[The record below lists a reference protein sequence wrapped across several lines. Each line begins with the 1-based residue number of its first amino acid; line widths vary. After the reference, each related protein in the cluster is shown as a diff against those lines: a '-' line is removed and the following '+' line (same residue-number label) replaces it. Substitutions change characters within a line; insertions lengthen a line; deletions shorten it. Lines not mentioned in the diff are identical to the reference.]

1 MPRTFKLPHF
11 YHSPVISV
19 VKRARRET
27 DARKRDLSPTLLD
40 FGPVRFKIARHF
52 GFCYGVENAIEIA
65 YQALAEN
72 PDKRIFLLSEIIHN
86 PHVNENLKERGVQ
99 FLMDTAG
106 TPLLPF
112 DILMP
117 DDVVI
122 VPAFGTTLEVEQAL
136 KARGVTLT
144 AYNTTCPFVE
154 KVWRRSEEI
163 GKQDYTVVI
172 HGKRYHEETRATFS
186 HAQAGA
192 PVVVV
197 RDLSEAQALAKVILG
212 EKDTVFFFEKFADR
226 FSPGFDPT
234 VHLKRIGVVNQT
246 TMLATETQAIA
257 DLLREAIRATYG
269 DTSEVHHHDDS
280 DRVASEQIS
289 AHFADTRDT
298 LCYATKENQDA
309 TLALIADGGD
319 IAVVVGGYN
328 SSNTSHLVELCQQ
341 RLPTYFIRD
350 ADELLSPKEIRH
362 LELETKQVKTTKDW
376 LIQKSSQ
383 RNSGQQSA
391 VGSQLRERLVKSDS
405 SLPKAESRRFPKA
418 TPTDIVL
425 TAGASC
431 PDVLLDEVL
440 QKIVGWF
447 PNSRSVEEV
456 LEGYQASE
464 E

>member
-1 MPRTFKLPHF
+1 
-11 YHSPVISV
+11 VISV
-19 VKRARRET
+19 VKHARRET

-86 PHVNENLKERGVQ
+86 PHVNENLKHRGVR

-122 VPAFGTTLEVEQAL
+122 VPAFGTTLEIEQAL

-144 AYNTTCPFVE
+144 SYNTTCPFVE

-197 RDLSEAQALAKVILG
+197 RDLSEAQALAKVIAG
-212 EKDTVFFFEKFADR
+212 EEDATFFFEKFADR

-257 DLLREAIRATYG
+257 DLLREAIRTTYG
-269 DTSEVHHHDDS
+269 DTETSE
-280 DRVASEQIS
+280 
-289 AHFADTRDT
+289 HFADTRDT

-319 IAVVVGGYN
+319 VAVVVGGYN
-328 SSNTSHLVELCQQ
+328 SSNTSHLVELCEQ
-341 RLPTYFIRD
+341 RLPTYFVRD

-362 LELETKQVKTTKDW
+362 LELETKQVRTTKDW
-376 LIQKSSQ
+376 LFPV
-383 RNSGQQSA
+383 SGQQEDIPSPEN
-391 VGSQLRERLVKSDS
+391 LLTDNHK
-405 SLPKAESRRFPKA
+405 
-418 TPTDIVL
+418 TDIVL

-447 PNSRSVEEV
+447 PNTRPVEEV
-456 LEGYQASE
+456 LKTYQRE
-464 E
+464 C

>member
-11 YHSPVISV
+11 YHSPIISV
-19 VKRARRET
+19 VKQARRDT
-27 DARKRDLSPTLLD
+27 DARKRDLSPSVLD

-72 PDKRIFLLSEIIHN
+72 PDKRIFLLSEMIHN
-86 PHVNENLKERGVQ
+86 PRVNENLKQRGVQ

-106 TPLLPF
+106 TSLIPF
-112 DILMP
+112 DVLTP
-117 DDVVI
+117 ADVVI
-122 VPAFGTTLEVEQAL
+122 VPAFGTTLEVEQTL
-136 KARGVTLT
+136 KERGVILT
-144 AYNTTCPFVE
+144 SYNTTCPFVE

-163 GKQDYTVVI
+163 GKQNYTVVI
-172 HGKRYHEETRATFS
+172 HGKHYHEETRATFS

-197 RDLSEAQALAKVILG
+197 RDIAEAQDLAKIISG
-212 EKDTVFFFEKFADR
+212 EADAEFFFQKFKDR

-234 VHLKRIGVVNQT
+234 IHLKRIGVVNQT
-246 TMLATETQAIA
+246 TMLATETEEISN
-257 DLLREAIRATYG
+257 LLRDTIRDTYG
-269 DTSEVHHHDDS
+269 EA
-280 DRVASEQIS
+280 RLS

-319 IAVVVGGYN
+319 VAVVVGGYN
-328 SSNTSHLVELCQQ
+328 SSNTSHLVALCQQ
-341 RLPTYFIRD
+341 HLPTYFIRD
-350 ADELLSPKEIRH
+350 ANEILSPKRIRH
-362 LELETKQVKTTKDW
+362 LELETKQVQTTEDW
-376 LIQKSSQ
+376 LFQTNGTHQK
-383 RNSGQQSA
+383 N
-391 VGSQLRERLVKSDS
+391 
-405 SLPKAESRRFPKA
+405 
-418 TPTDIVL
+418 PTDIVL

-447 PNSRSVEEV
+447 PGTRPVEQV
-456 LEGYQASE
+456 LEPFHHTF
-464 E
+464 

>member
-19 VKRARRET
+19 VKHARRET
-27 DARKRDLSPTLLD
+27 DVRKRDLSPTLLD

-122 VPAFGTTLEVEQAL
+122 VPAFGTTVEVEQAL

-186 HAQAGA
+186 HAQADA

-197 RDLSEAQALAKVILG
+197 RDLSEAQTLAKVISG
-212 EKDTVFFFEKFADR
+212 EEDAAFFFEKFADR

-257 DLLREAIRATYG
+257 DLLREAIQTTYG
-269 DTSEVHHHDDS
+269 DAE
-280 DRVASEQIS
+280 IG
-289 AHFADTRDT
+289 AHFADTKDT

-362 LELETKQVKTTKDW
+362 LALETKQVKTTKDW
-376 LIQKSSQ
+376 LFQRSSQ
-383 RNSGQQSA
+383 QNSHQQSA

-405 SLPKAESRRFPKA
+405 SLPKAESRKPKA

-456 LEGYQASE
+456 LEGYQR
-464 E
+464 

>member
-1 MPRTFKLPHF
+1 MPRTFELPHF
-11 YHSPVISV
+11 YHSPIISV
-19 VKRARRET
+19 VKHVRREI

-65 YQALAEN
+65 YRALAEN

-86 PHVNENLKERGVQ
+86 PHVNENLRERGVR

-106 TPLLPF
+106 ASLLPF

-122 VPAFGTTLEVEQAL
+122 VPAFGTTLEVEQSL
-136 KARGVTLT
+136 KERGVTLT

-186 HAQAGA
+186 HAQASA

-197 RDLSEAQALAKVILG
+197 RDFAEAQALAKVISG
-212 EKDTVFFFEKFADR
+212 EKGTAFFFEKFADR

-246 TMLATETQAIA
+246 TMLATETEAIA
-257 DLLREAIRATYG
+257 DLLREAVRKTYG
-269 DTSEVHHHDDS
+269 NAEVS
-280 DRVASEQIS
+280 T
-289 AHFADTRDT
+289 HFADTKDT

-309 TLALIADGGD
+309 TLALIADGGNV
-319 IAVVVGGYN
+319 AVVVGGYN

-341 RLPTYFIRD
+341 HLPTYFVRN
-350 ADELLSPKEIRH
+350 ADELLSPKQIRH
-362 LELETKQVKTTKDW
+362 LDLETKTVKITKDW
-376 LIQKSSQ
+376 LFETVEVPALETAI
-383 RNSGQQSA
+383 
-391 VGSQLRERLVKSDS
+391 
-405 SLPKAESRRFPKA
+405 
-418 TPTDIVL
+418 DIVL

-447 PNSRSVEEV
+447 PGTRRVEEV
-456 LEGYQASE
+456 LAPYSTL
-464 E
+464 

>member
-11 YHSPVISV
+11 YHSPIISV
-19 VKRARRET
+19 VKQARRDT
-27 DARKRDLSPTLLD
+27 DVRKRDLAPTLLD
-40 FGPVRFKIARHF
+40 FGPVRFKVARHF

-86 PHVNENLKERGVQ
+86 PHVNENLRQRGVQ

-106 TPLLPF
+106 MPLLPF

-122 VPAFGTTLEVEQAL
+122 VPAFGTTLEVEQVL

-163 GKQDYTVVI
+163 GKQNYTVVI

-186 HAQAGA
+186 HAQASA

-197 RDLSEAQALAKVILG
+197 RDLGEAQDLAKVISG
-212 EKDTVFFFEKFADR
+212 EADAAFFFKKFADR

-234 VHLKRIGVVNQT
+234 VHLERIGVVNQT
-246 TMLATETQAIA
+246 TMLATETEAIA
-257 DLLREAIRATYG
+257 NLLQDTIRATYG
-269 DTSEVHHHDDS
+269 ETDMFS
-280 DRVASEQIS
+280 
-289 AHFADTRDT
+289 HFADTRDT

-341 RLPTYFIRD
+341 HLPTYFIRD
-350 ADELLSPKEIRH
+350 ADELLSPKRIRH
-362 LELETKQVKTTKDW
+362 LELETKQVQTTENW
-376 LIQKSSQ
+376 LFQTTETGQK
-383 RNSGQQSA
+383 
-391 VGSQLRERLVKSDS
+391 
-405 SLPKAESRRFPKA
+405 

-440 QKIVGWF
+440 QKIVKWF
-447 PNSRSVEEV
+447 PDTHSVDKV
-456 LEGYQASE
+456 LEPFL
-464 E
+464 

>member
-1 MPRTFKLPHF
+1 MPRTFNLPHF
-11 YHSPVISV
+11 YHSPIISV
-19 VKRARRET
+19 VKQARRDT
-27 DARKRDLSPTLLD
+27 DARKRDLSPSVLD
-40 FGPVRFKIARHF
+40 FGAVRFKIARHF

-72 PDKRIFLLSEIIHN
+72 PNKRIFLLSEIIHN
-86 PHVNENLKERGVQ
+86 PRVNENLKQRGVR

-112 DILMP
+112 DILMLN
-117 DDVVI
+117 DVVI
-122 VPAFGTTLEVEQAL
+122 VPAFGTTLEIEKTL

-163 GKQDYTVVI
+163 GNQDYTVVI

-186 HAQAGA
+186 HAQASA

-197 RDLSEAQALAKVILG
+197 RDLEEARDLAKVISG
-212 EKDTVFFFEKFADR
+212 EVDTEFFFNKFADR
-226 FSPGFDPT
+226 FSPGFDPA

-246 TMLATETQAIA
+246 TMLATETEAIA
-257 DLLREAIRATYG
+257 NLLQDTIKAVYGEAEM
-269 DTSEVHHHDDS
+269 SS
-280 DRVASEQIS
+280 
-289 AHFADTRDT
+289 HFADTRDT

-341 RLPTYFIRD
+341 HLPTYFIRD
-350 ADELLSPKEIRH
+350 ADELLSPTCIRH
-362 LELETKQVKTTKDW
+362 LELETKHVQTTEDW
-376 LIQKSSQ
+376 L
-383 RNSGQQSA
+383 
-391 VGSQLRERLVKSDS
+391 LRD
-405 SLPKAESRRFPKA
+405 PK

-440 QKIVGWF
+440 QKIIGWF
-447 PNSRSVEEV
+447 PDTRSVEEV
-456 LEGYQASE
+456 LAPFL
-464 E
+464 

>member
-1 MPRTFKLPHF
+1 M
-11 YHSPVISV
+11 ISV
-19 VKRARRET
+19 VKHARRET
-27 DARKRDLSPTLLD
+27 DARKRDLSPTLLN

-86 PHVNENLKERGVQ
+86 PRVNENLRQRGVQ

-106 TPLLPF
+106 TQLLPF

-117 DDVVI
+117 EDVVI

-163 GKQDYTVVI
+163 GRQDYTVVI

-197 RDLSEAQALAKVILG
+197 RDLKEAQDLAKVISG
-212 EKDTVFFFEKFADR
+212 VEDATFFFERFADR
-226 FSPGFDPT
+226 FSHGFDPT
-234 VHLKRIGVVNQT
+234 IHLRRIGVVNQT
-246 TMLATETQAIA
+246 TMLATETEAIA
-257 DLLREAIRATYG
+257 DLLREAIRNAYG
-269 DTSEVHHHDDS
+269 ETEMST
-280 DRVASEQIS
+280 
-289 AHFADTRDT
+289 HFADTKDT

-319 IAVVVGGYN
+319 VAVVVGGYN

-341 RLPTYFIRD
+341 HLPTYFIRD
-350 ADELLSPKEIRH
+350 ADELLSAKRIRH
-362 LELETKQVKTTKDW
+362 LELETKQVKTTENW
-376 LIQKSSQ
+376 LFEETGSA
-383 RNSGQQSA
+383 RNI
-391 VGSQLRERLVKSDS
+391 
-405 SLPKAESRRFPKA
+405 
-418 TPTDIVL
+418 PTDIVL

-447 PNSRSVEEV
+447 PNTRSIEEV
-456 LEGYQASE
+456 LEPYNT
-464 E
+464 

>member
-1 MPRTFKLPHF
+1 
-11 YHSPVISV
+11 
-19 VKRARRET
+19 
-27 DARKRDLSPTLLD
+27 
-40 FGPVRFKIARHF
+40 
-52 GFCYGVENAIEIA
+52 VENAIEIA

-86 PHVNENLKERGVQ
+86 PHVNENLRQRGVQ

-122 VPAFGTTLEVEQAL
+122 VPAFGTTLEVEQSL
-136 KARGVTLT
+136 KERGVTLT

-186 HAQAGA
+186 HAQASA

-197 RDLSEAQALAKVILG
+197 RDLEEAQALAKVISG
-212 EKDTVFFFEKFADR
+212 EEGTAFFFEKFADR

-234 VHLKRIGVVNQT
+234 IHLKSIGVVNQT
-246 TMLATETQAIA
+246 TMLATETEAIT
-257 DLLREAIRATYG
+257 DLLREAIRKTYG
-269 DTSEVHHHDDS
+269 DAKMAE
-280 DRVASEQIS
+280 
-289 AHFADTRDT
+289 HFADTSDT

-328 SSNTSHLVELCQQ
+328 SSNTSHLVELCHQH
-341 RLPTYFIRD
+341 LPTYFVRN
-350 ADELLSPKEIRH
+350 ADELLSPKQIRH
-362 LELETKQVKTTKDW
+362 LELETKTVQIAEDWLFPTTKF
-376 LIQKSSQ
+376 
-383 RNSGQQSA
+383 
-391 VGSQLRERLVKSDS
+391 
-405 SLPKAESRRFPKA
+405 PESK
-418 TPTDIVL
+418 TPVDIVL

-447 PNSRSVEEV
+447 PNTRPIEEV
-456 LEGYQASE
+456 LEPYNAF
-464 E
+464 

>member
-11 YHSPVISV
+11 YHSPIISV
-19 VKRARRET
+19 VKQARRDT
-27 DARKRDLSPTLLD
+27 DVRKRDLAPTLLD

-86 PHVNENLKERGVQ
+86 PHVNENLRQRGVQ

-106 TPLLPF
+106 VPLLPL

-186 HAQAGA
+186 HAQASA

-197 RDLSEAQALAKVILG
+197 RDLGEARDLAKVISG
-212 EKDTVFFFEKFADR
+212 EADAAFFFKKFADR

-234 VHLKRIGVVNQT
+234 VHLERIGVVNQT
-246 TMLATETQAIA
+246 TMLATETEAIA
-257 DLLREAIRATYG
+257 NLLQDTIRATY
-269 DTSEVHHHDDS
+269 SETDMS
-280 DRVASEQIS
+280 S
-289 AHFADTRDT
+289 HFADTRDT

-341 RLPTYFIRD
+341 HLPTYFIRD
-350 ADELLSPKEIRH
+350 ADELLSPKRIRH
-362 LELETKQVKTTKDW
+362 LELETKQVQTTEDW
-376 LIQKSSQ
+376 LFQTTETGQK
-383 RNSGQQSA
+383 
-391 VGSQLRERLVKSDS
+391 
-405 SLPKAESRRFPKA
+405 

-440 QKIVGWF
+440 QKIVKWF
-447 PNSRSVEEV
+447 PDTHSVDKV
-456 LEGYQASE
+456 LEPFL
-464 E
+464 

>member
-19 VKRARRET
+19 VKHARRET
-27 DARKRDLSPTLLD
+27 DARKRDLSPTLLN

-86 PHVNENLKERGVQ
+86 PHVNENLKQRGVQ

-106 TPLLPF
+106 TQLLPF

-117 DDVVI
+117 EDVVI

-163 GKQDYTVVI
+163 GRQDYTVVI

-197 RDLSEAQALAKVILG
+197 RDLEEAQDLAKVISG
-212 EKDTVFFFEKFADR
+212 TEDATFFFERFADR
-226 FSPGFDPT
+226 FSHGFDPT
-234 VHLKRIGVVNQT
+234 IHLRHIGVVNQT
-246 TMLATETQAIA
+246 TMLATETEAIA

-269 DTSEVHHHDDS
+269 EAEMSK
-280 DRVASEQIS
+280 
-289 AHFADTRDT
+289 HFADTRDT

-319 IAVVVGGYN
+319 VAVVVGGYN

-341 RLPTYFIRD
+341 HLPTYFIRD
-350 ADELLSPKEIRH
+350 ADELLSTKRIRH
-362 LELETKQVKTTKDW
+362 LELETKQVKTTENW
-376 LIQKSSQ
+376 LFEET
-383 RNSGQQSA
+383 
-391 VGSQLRERLVKSDS
+391 GSVRK
-405 SLPKAESRRFPKA
+405 

-447 PNSRSVEEV
+447 PNTRSIEEV
-456 LEGYQASE
+456 LEPYNT
-464 E
+464 

>member
-1 MPRTFKLPHF
+1 LN
-11 YHSPVISV
+11 
-19 VKRARRET
+19 
-27 DARKRDLSPTLLD
+27 
-40 FGPVRFKIARHF
+40 FGPIRFKIARHF

-86 PHVNENLKERGVQ
+86 PRVNENLRQRGVQ

-122 VPAFGTTLEVEQAL
+122 VPAFGTTLEIEQAL

-186 HAQAGA
+186 HAQASA

-197 RDLSEAQALAKVILG
+197 RNLEEARDLAKVISG
-212 EKDTVFFFEKFADR
+212 EADTSFFFEKFADR
-226 FSPGFDPT
+226 FSPGFDPI

-246 TMLATETQAIA
+246 TMLATETEAIA
-257 DLLREAIRATYG
+257 NLLQDTIRATYG
-269 DTSEVHHHDDS
+269 EAEMSS
-280 DRVASEQIS
+280 
-289 AHFADTRDT
+289 HFADTRDT

-309 TLALIADGGD
+309 TLALIADSGD
-319 IAVVVGGYN
+319 MAVVVGGYN

-341 RLPTYFIRD
+341 HLPTYFIRD
-350 ADELLSPKEIRH
+350 ADELLSPRRIRH
-362 LELETKQVKTTKDW
+362 LELETKQVQTTEDW
-376 LIQKSSQ
+376 LFQKTETD
-383 RNSGQQSA
+383 QQ
-391 VGSQLRERLVKSDS
+391 
-405 SLPKAESRRFPKA
+405 

-447 PNSRSVEEV
+447 PNTRSVEEV
-456 LEGYQASE
+456 LEPFL
-464 E
+464 

>member
-19 VKRARRET
+19 VKHARRET

-86 PHVNENLKERGVQ
+86 PRVNENLKHRGVR

-122 VPAFGTTLEVEQAL
+122 VPAFGTTLEIEQAL
-136 KARGVTLT
+136 RARGVTLT

-197 RDLSEAQALAKVILG
+197 RDLSEAQALAKVISG
-212 EKDTVFFFEKFADR
+212 EEDAAFFFEKFADR

-234 VHLKRIGVVNQT
+234 IHLKRIGVVNQT
-246 TMLATETQAIA
+246 TMLASETQAIA
-257 DLLREAIRATYG
+257 DLLREAIRTTYG
-269 DTSEVHHHDDS
+269 DAEDADTGET
-280 DRVASEQIS
+280 
-289 AHFADTRDT
+289 HFADTRDT

-362 LELETKQVKTTKDW
+362 LDLETKQVQTTKDW
-376 LIQKSSQ
+376 L
-383 RNSGQQSA
+383 
-391 VGSQLRERLVKSDS
+391 
-405 SLPKAESRRFPKA
+405 FPKNHQRRGEVPSPA
-418 TPTDIVL
+418 TDGEWAGKPSPYDIVL

-447 PNSRSVEEV
+447 PNTRSVEEV
-456 LEGYQASE
+456 LKSYQRE
-464 E
+464 Y

>member
-11 YHSPVISV
+11 YHSPIISV
-19 VKRARRET
+19 VKRARREI

-65 YQALAEN
+65 YRALAEN
-72 PDKRIFLLSEIIHN
+72 SDKRIFLLSEIIHN
-86 PHVNENLKERGVQ
+86 PSVNDNLRQRGVQ

-117 DDVVI
+117 NDVVI
-122 VPAFGTTLEVEQAL
+122 VPAFGTTLEVELSL
-136 KARGVTLT
+136 KERGVTLT

-197 RDLSEAQALAKVILG
+197 RDLEEAQALAKVITG
-212 EKDTVFFFEKFADR
+212 EEDTAFFFEKFTDR

-234 VHLKRIGVVNQT
+234 LHLKSIGVVNQT
-246 TMLATETQAIA
+246 TMLATETEAIT
-257 DLLREAIRATYG
+257 DLLREAIRKTYG
-269 DTSEVHHHDDS
+269 DDKMAE
-280 DRVASEQIS
+280 
-289 AHFADTRDT
+289 HFADTSDT

-328 SSNTSHLVELCQQ
+328 SSNTSHLVELCHQH
-341 RLPTYFIRD
+341 LPTYFVRN
-350 ADELLSPKEIRH
+350 ADELLSPKQIRH
-362 LELETKQVKTTKDW
+362 LELETKTVQIAEDWLFPTTKF
-376 LIQKSSQ
+376 L
-383 RNSGQQSA
+383 
-391 VGSQLRERLVKSDS
+391 
-405 SLPKAESRRFPKA
+405 ESK
-418 TPTDIVL
+418 TPVDIVL

-447 PNSRSVEEV
+447 PNTRPIEEV
-456 LEGYQASE
+456 LEPYNAF
-464 E
+464 

>member
-1 MPRTFKLPHF
+1 MPRTFNLPHF
-11 YHSPVISV
+11 YHSPIISV
-19 VKRARRET
+19 VKQARRDT
-27 DARKRDLSPTLLD
+27 DARKRDLAPTLLD

-86 PHVNENLKERGVQ
+86 PHVNENLRQRGVQ

-106 TPLLPF
+106 MPLLPF

-122 VPAFGTTLEVEQAL
+122 VPAFGTTLEVKQTL

-186 HAQAGA
+186 HAQASA

-197 RDLSEAQALAKVILG
+197 RDLGEARDLARVISG
-212 EKDTVFFFEKFADR
+212 EADTAFFFKKFADR
-226 FSPGFDPT
+226 FSPGFDPA

-246 TMLATETQAIA
+246 TMLATETEAIA
-257 DLLREAIRATYG
+257 NLLQDTIRGRYGEA
-269 DTSEVHHHDDS
+269 DMSS
-280 DRVASEQIS
+280 
-289 AHFADTRDT
+289 HFADTKDT

-341 RLPTYFIRD
+341 HLPTYFIRD
-350 ADELLSPKEIRH
+350 AEELLSPKRIRH
-362 LELETKQVKTTKDW
+362 LELETKQVQTTENW
-376 LIQKSSQ
+376 LFPATETAQK
-383 RNSGQQSA
+383 
-391 VGSQLRERLVKSDS
+391 
-405 SLPKAESRRFPKA
+405 

-447 PNSRSVEEV
+447 PNTRSAEEV
-456 LEGYQASE
+456 LEPFL
-464 E
+464 

>member
-11 YHSPVISV
+11 YHSPIISV
-19 VKRARRET
+19 VKQARRDT
-27 DARKRDLSPTLLD
+27 DARKRDLSPSVLD

-72 PDKRIFLLSEIIHN
+72 PDKRIFLLSEMIHN
-86 PHVNENLKERGVQ
+86 PRVNENLRQRGVQ

-106 TPLLPF
+106 TSRIPF
-112 DILMP
+112 DVLTP

-122 VPAFGTTLEVEQAL
+122 VPAFGTTLEVEQTL
-136 KARGVTLT
+136 KERGVILT
-144 AYNTTCPFVE
+144 SYNTTCPFVE

-163 GKQDYTVVI
+163 GKQNYTVVI
-172 HGKRYHEETRATFS
+172 HGKHYHEETRATFS

-197 RDLSEAQALAKVILG
+197 RDIAEAQDLAKVISG
-212 EKDTVFFFEKFADR
+212 EADAEFFFQRFKDR

-234 VHLKRIGVVNQT
+234 LHLKRIGVVNQT
-246 TMLATETQAIA
+246 TMLATETEEISN
-257 DLLREAIRATYG
+257 LLRDTITDTYG
-269 DTSEVHHHDDS
+269 E
-280 DRVASEQIS
+280 AQLS

-319 IAVVVGGYN
+319 VAVVVGGYN
-328 SSNTSHLVELCQQ
+328 SSNTSHLVALCQQ
-341 RLPTYFIRD
+341 HLPTYFIRD
-350 ADELLSPKEIRH
+350 ANEILSPKRIRH
-362 LELETKQVKTTKDW
+362 LELETKQVQTTEDW
-376 LIQKSSQ
+376 LFALNGADEK
-383 RNSGQQSA
+383 N
-391 VGSQLRERLVKSDS
+391 
-405 SLPKAESRRFPKA
+405 
-418 TPTDIVL
+418 PTDIVL

-447 PNSRSVEEV
+447 PDTRPVAQV
-456 LEGYQASE
+456 LEPFQHTF
-464 E
+464 

>member
-19 VKRARRET
+19 VKHARRET

-86 PHVNENLKERGVQ
+86 PRVNENLKHRGVR

-122 VPAFGTTLEVEQAL
+122 VPAFGTTLEIEQAL

-163 GKQDYTVVI
+163 GKQAYTVVI

-197 RDLSEAQALAKVILG
+197 RDLSEAQALAKVISG
-212 EKDTVFFFEKFADR
+212 EKDAAFFFDKFADR

-234 VHLKRIGVVNQT
+234 IHLKRIGVVNQT

-257 DLLREAIRATYG
+257 DLLREAVRTRYAEAEL
-269 DTSEVHHHDDS
+269 SE
-280 DRVASEQIS
+280 
-289 AHFADTRDT
+289 HFADTRDT

-319 IAVVVGGYN
+319 VAVVVGGYN

-362 LELETKQVKTTKDW
+362 LALETKQVKTTKGW
-376 LIQKSSQ
+376 LFPK
-383 RNSGQQSA
+383 SGQQSA
-391 VGSQLRERLVKSDS
+391 VSSQQEDVPSPET
-405 SLPKAESRRFPKA
+405 SL
-418 TPTDIVL
+418 PTDIVL

-447 PNSRSVEEV
+447 PNTRSVEEV
-456 LEGYQASE
+456 LEMYQHE
-464 E
+464 C

>member
-11 YHSPVISV
+11 YHSPIISV
-19 VKRARRET
+19 VKQARRDI
-27 DARKRDLSPTLLD
+27 DARKRDLSPSVLD

-72 PDKRIFLLSEIIHN
+72 PNKRIFLLSEMIHN
-86 PHVNENLKERGVQ
+86 PRVNENLRQRGVR

-106 TPLLPF
+106 TSLIPF
-112 DILMP
+112 DVLTP

-122 VPAFGTTLEVEQAL
+122 VPAFGTTLEIEQTL
-136 KARGVTLT
+136 KERGVILT
-144 AYNTTCPFVE
+144 SYNTTCPFVE

-163 GKQDYTVVI
+163 GKQEYTVVI
-172 HGKRYHEETRATFS
+172 HGKHYHEETRATFS

-197 RDLSEAQALAKVILG
+197 RDIVEAQDLAKVISG
-212 EKDTVFFFEKFADR
+212 EADAKFFFEKFKDR
-226 FSPGFDPT
+226 FSDGFDPG

-246 TMLATETQAIA
+246 TMLATETEEIA
-257 DLLREAIRATYG
+257 NLLRDAIKETYG
-269 DTSEVHHHDDS
+269 ETQLSE
-280 DRVASEQIS
+280 
-289 AHFADTRDT
+289 HFADTRDT

-319 IAVVVGGYN
+319 VAVVVGGYN
-328 SSNTSHLVELCQQ
+328 SSNTSHLVALCQQ
-341 RLPTYFIRD
+341 HLPTYFIRD
-350 ADELLSPKEIRH
+350 ANELLNPKRIRH
-362 LELETKQVKTTKDW
+362 LELETKQVQTTEDW
-376 LIQKSSQ
+376 LFQPNRTDRK
-383 RNSGQQSA
+383 
-391 VGSQLRERLVKSDS
+391 D
-405 SLPKAESRRFPKA
+405 
-418 TPTDIVL
+418 PTDIVL

-447 PNSRSVEEV
+447 PDTRPVEQV
-456 LEGYQASE
+456 LEPFQRPS
-464 E
+464 